1 MDDWDDV
8 WEQWDNEDCC
18 DSAEDSGNFE
28 FELQKENRKSMW
40 HHRRGKGTTKK
51 SEEKGNIVLKNIGNE
66 CTPGT
71 LAGSPPLGGS
81 NSLGLSSFED
91 RFSSLTTSCVSHTLA
106 IKSNYLKSINTCD
119 EEHPS
124 VSGII
129 SNSFHRTRVEC

>member
-18 DSAEDSGNFE
+18 DSAEDSGHFE
-28 FELQKENRKSMW
+28 FELQKENRKR

-51 SEEKGNIVLKNIGNE
+51 GEEKGNIVLKNIGNE
-66 CTPGT
+66 STPGT

>member
-1 MDDWDDV
+1 MIK
-8 WEQWDNEDCC
+8 
-18 DSAEDSGNFE
+18 A
-28 FELQKENRKSMW
+28 NRKR
-40 HHRRGKGTTKK
+40 HHRRGKRTTKK
-51 SEEKGNIVLKNIGNE
+51 DKEKGNIVLKNIGNE
-66 CTPGT
+66 STPGT

-124 VSGII
+124 VSRII
-129 SNSFHRTRVEC
+129 SNYFHRSKVEC

>member
-1 MDDWDDV
+1 MLSKFPATFTFHFV
-8 WEQWDNEDCC
+8 
-18 DSAEDSGNFE
+18 
-28 FELQKENRKSMW
+28 L
-40 HHRRGKGTTKK
+40 TK
-51 SEEKGNIVLKNIGNE
+51 EKGNIVLKNIGNE
-66 CTPGT
+66 STPGT

-124 VSGII
+124 VSRII
-129 SNSFHRTRVEC
+129 SNEFHRSKVLTVIESSSY